1 MSRFGEL
8 ITAAMG
14 AVHALRSYQYG
25 NSAPD
30 LAAEIADA
38 LQEAIDGALTER
50 GTELDRTV
58 SELDQQLKR
67 VDLLAQGMVP
77 VQRIEDLLKHCRE
90 GHCTGSPEQIA
101 TMISTLEFVL
111 GKTANAPPN

>member
-1 MSRFGEL
+1 MSEFGEL
-8 ITAAMG
+8 VTAAIA
-14 AVHALRSYQYG
+14 AVHALRSYQHG

-38 LQEAIDGALTER
+38 LQVAIDGALNER
-50 GTELDRTV
+50 DTNLARTM
-58 SELDQQLKR
+58 SELDVQLKR
-67 VDLLAQGMVP
+67 VEVLAQGMVP
-77 VQRIEDLLKHCRE
+77 AQRIEELLTHCRE

-111 GKTANAPPN
+111 GKTADAPSN